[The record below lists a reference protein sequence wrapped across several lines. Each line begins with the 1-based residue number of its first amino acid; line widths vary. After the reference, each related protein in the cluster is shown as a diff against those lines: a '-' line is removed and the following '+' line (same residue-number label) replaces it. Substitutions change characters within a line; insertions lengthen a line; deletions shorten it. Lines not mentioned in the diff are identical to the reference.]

1 METKV
6 YVVDKIDGDYAVLKC
21 IETGNTISIARA
33 LLPLEIDEG
42 TNLKY
47 ELFEYSILEK

>member
-1 METKV
+1 
-6 YVVDKIDGDYAVLKC
+6 
-21 IETGNTISIARA
+21 